1 MRDSASHF
9 TAEPDADTVRECLER
24 VVISRE
30 FAPAPRLAA
39 FLRFIVEETMAGRRD
54 SVKETTVAVHV
65 FGRSSDFDPRFD
77 SVVRAQGTQL
87 RRRLQVEEYE
97 KETPY
102 DAAEWQPDA
111 VRVRLKQHAG
121 EPAVPVVEAGKRV
134 KQGQIVGRVAD
145 GKLGAHVHAS
155 IDGKVRAVTADAVEI
170 VA

>member
-1 MRDSASHF
+1 MGKHDRRAAGLKFVQQRPVEVHPMK
-9 TAEPDADTVRECLER
+9 EYRR
-24 VVISRE
+24 V
-30 FAPAPRLAA
+30 PL
-39 FLRFIVEETMAGRRD
+39 
-54 SVKETTVAVHV
+54 
-65 FGRSSDFDPRFD
+65 
-77 SVVRAQGTQL
+77 TQL